1 MSYSVKFS
9 CRQRALKALDERM
22 SKVEIP
28 LSSWDDPGSS
38 SSQDELSTP
47 TPSTT
52 MAQGTPHLEAVVVE
66 KLPSSSSSSSHMD
79 TKLSTS
85 GSSET
90 VAAAVKTESI

>member
-66 KLPSSSSSSSHMD
+66 KLPSSSSSSHMD